1 MASSTTD
8 PRTGNILL
16 RAYAG
21 INPDT
26 RTPRT
31 ISTTLP
37 ADTPDAEV
45 ERAKAELDAR
55 AAVIKGHS
63 DAMTIGA
70 ALDFYLSEC
79 DELGLLE
86 ATTMSSYLS
95 YLERHIRPRIGSAYY
110 DAADERLFSGFYR
123 DLRKPR
129 KRGGA
134 ELAGTTVEKIHSFM
148 KGAFRYLK
156 SNGHA
161 SSNPLA
167 EVFVPTSKSK
177 EVRPLSSDDMAKLLT
192 WLEYV
197 LMEPVT
203 SLSEYEVYAFAAMV
217 WTDLNSGL
225 RRGELSGL
233 LDLSVE
239 VNADG
244 DTGLRV
250 SRALAYRRD
259 MRTRE
264 TTLVSKMPKSGKS
277 RVVTLDG
284 KSAKVIAGYRSVR
297 DAVLVER
304 GVRPRKTLPLFCHSD
319 GSTFTPRKITALFGA
334 LVSDLG
340 LDPETHLHTLRHTHA
355 SYLISN
361 GADLRAVQER
371 FGHAKPETT
380 VALYGHMMPGRDGEV
395 ARIFAEVVEAH
406 SRDVADDDEIGARWV
421 PECPILGR
429 PCARYAKGEYDD
441 EI

>member
-1 MASSTTD
+1 MASDTID
-8 PRTGNILL
+8 KRTGNILL

-31 ISTTLP
+31 ISATLP
-37 ADTPDAEV
+37 SDASDAEV

-55 AAVIKGHS
+55 AAVLKGHS

-79 DELGLLE
+79 DELGLLSP
-86 ATTMSSYLS
+86 TTMSSYLS

-129 KRGGA
+129 KNGGA
-134 ELAGTTVEKIHSFM
+134 ELAGTTVKKIHSFM
-148 KGAFRYLK
+148 KKAFRYLK

-161 SSNPLA
+161 MSNPLA
-167 EVFVPTSKSK
+167 EVFVPTAKTK
-177 EVRPLSSDDMAKLLT
+177 EVRPLSSDDMSKLLA
-192 WLEYV
+192 WLESV
-197 LMEPVT
+197 LMARIT
-203 SLSEYEVYAFAAMV
+203 SLEEYEVYAFAAMV

-259 MRTRE
+259 MKTRK

-277 RVVTLDG
+277 RVVTLDED
-284 KSAKVIAGYRSVR
+284 SAKVIERYRAVR
-297 DAVLVER
+297 DAVLSER

-319 GSTFTPRKITALFGA
+319 GSPFTPREITALFGA
-334 LVSDLG
+334 LVADLG
-340 LDPETHLHTLRHTHA
+340 LDPATHLHTLRHTHA
-355 SYLISN
+355 SYLIAN

-371 FGHAKPETT
+371 YGHAKFETT
-380 VALYGHMMPGRDGEV
+380 VSLYGHMMPGRDGEV
-395 ARIFAEVVEAH
+395 ARIFAEVVKAH
-406 SRDVADDDEIGARWV
+406 SQATVDDEELGAGWV

-429 PCARYAKGEYDD
+429 PCARYVREDTDD

>member
-1 MASSTTD
+1 MASDTID
-8 PRTGNILL
+8 KRTGNHLL

-37 ADTPDAEV
+37 ADASDAEV
-45 ERAKAELDAR
+45 ESAKTELDAR
-55 AAVIKGHS
+55 AAVLKGHS

-79 DELGLLE
+79 DELGLLSP
-86 ATTMSSYLS
+86 TTMSSYLS
-95 YLERHIRPRIGSAYY
+95 YLEKHIRPRIAHVYY
-110 DAADERLFSGFYR
+110 DAADERMFSSFYR

-161 SSNPLA
+161 TSNPLA
-167 EVFVPTSKSK
+167 EVFVPTSKTK
-177 EVRPLSSDDMAKLLT
+177 EVRPLSPDDMTKLLV

-203 SLSEYEVYAFAAMV
+203 SLEEYEVYAFAAMV

-225 RRGELSGL
+225 RRGELAGL
-233 LDLSVE
+233 LELSVE
-239 VNADG
+239 ENANG
-244 DTGLRV
+244 DMGLRV

-259 MRTRE
+259 MKTRK
-264 TTLVSKMPKSGKS
+264 TTLVSKLPKSGKS
-277 RVVTLDG
+277 RVVTLDE
-284 KSAKVIAGYRSVR
+284 KSAKVIAAYRAVR
-297 DAVLVER
+297 DAVLLER
-304 GVRPRKTLPLFCHSD
+304 GVRPRRTLPLFCHSD
-319 GSTFTPRKITALFGA
+319 GSLFTPREITALFGA
-334 LVSDLG
+334 LVGELG
-340 LDPETHLHTLRHTHA
+340 LDPATHLHTLRHTHA
-355 SYLISN
+355 SYLIAE
-361 GADLRAVQER
+361 GADLRAIQDR
-371 FGHAKPETT
+371 YGHAKFETT
-380 VALYGHMMPGRDGEV
+380 VSLYGHMMPGHDGEV
-395 ARIFAEVVEAH
+395 ARIFAKIVQAH
-406 SRDVADDDEIGARWV
+406 SQAADEDDEIGAGWV

-429 PCARYAKGEYDD
+429 PCARYERSDD
-441 EI
+441 DDQI